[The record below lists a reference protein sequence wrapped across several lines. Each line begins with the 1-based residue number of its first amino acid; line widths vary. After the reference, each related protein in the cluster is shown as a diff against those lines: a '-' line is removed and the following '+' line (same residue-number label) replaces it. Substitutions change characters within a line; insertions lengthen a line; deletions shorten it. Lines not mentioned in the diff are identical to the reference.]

1 MILPAPIL
9 EKNPLFI
16 FPKASIAL
24 ILIVE
29 TTDISLTSTEKSPF
43 AGVAPVTLV
52 KMYPDVFGEGPVA
65 PVGPVGP
72 VLPVNP
78 VGPVRPVGPVMPVN
92 PVGPVRPVGPVAP
105 VDPVGPV
112 LPVGPVGPVVPVTP
126 VVPDGPIPPIGAKW
140 IFCTVAPG
148 SRIATSRYTAFP
160 CERKVL

>member
-72 VLPVNP
+72 V
-78 VGPVRPVGPVMPVN
+78 MPVN

-112 LPVGPVGPVVPVTP
+112 LPVGPVGPVGPVVPVTP